1 MLMEHIIMVHTITEL
16 TIMDTNITMVTSN
29 QKTILQTILFLDLA
43 ESKPDT
49 KDMTME
55 DIVMDQEEAVVMDI
69 TTDTKRQISISELLL
84 STSLETCYNQSV

>member
-1 MLMEHIIMVHTITEL
+1 MIMEHTITVHTITVQTIMEL
-16 TIMDTNITMVTSN
+16 TIMDTTITMVTSN

-69 TTDTKRQISISELLL
+69 TTDTKRRISISELL
-84 STSLETCYNQSV
+84 